1 MVCKSVERT
10 RIMFIMKRKMD
21 VGQEKDVENAIA
33 KTEQYEAF
41 MEYIAVCNHPEML
54 DDAEVE

>member
-1 MVCKSVERT
+1 
-10 RIMFIMKRKMD
+10 MKRKMD

-41 MEYIAVCNHPEML
+41 MEYIAVCDHPEML